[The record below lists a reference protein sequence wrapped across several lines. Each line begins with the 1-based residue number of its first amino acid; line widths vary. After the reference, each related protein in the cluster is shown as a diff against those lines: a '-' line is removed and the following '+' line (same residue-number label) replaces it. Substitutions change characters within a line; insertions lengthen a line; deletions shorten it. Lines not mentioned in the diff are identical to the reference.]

1 MELEGT
7 YTFDAPQKVV
17 WDALMDPN
25 VLARIMPGC
34 EELEEIEENKYQ
46 GVLKIKVGPVQGK
59 FQGVIT
65 LSDVNAP
72 NSYTLN
78 VDGKGAPGF
87 MKATGNV
94 RLNGQ
99 GNSTIMEYDGTA
111 QVGGRIAS
119 VGQRLLDSTAKALT
133 RQSLD
138 NLNKQVLAMLE
149 PEPVAAAAE
158 STAAPHNGAATASA
172 ASAASAPA
180 RRVSSAPPEIQAP
193 SEFEF
198 AMGVAKNMLED
209 LVPPEKQPMLA
220 LAAAG
225 VGVLAVFMFFNW
237 WTNMIANKVAK
248 KVVNRLVEGG

>member
-17 WDALMDPN
+17 WDALMDPE
-25 VLARIMPGC
+25 VLAKVMPGC
-34 EELEEIEENKYQ
+34 EKLEEIEENKYQ

-72 NSYTLN
+72 DTYTLN

-94 RLNGQ
+94 KLNSE
-99 GNSTIMEYDGTA
+99 GNSTVMQYDGTA

-138 NLNKQVLAMLE
+138 NLDKQ
-149 PEPVAAAAE
+149 
-158 STAAPHNGAATASA
+158 
-172 ASAASAPA
+172 
-180 RRVSSAPPEIQAP
+180 I
-193 SEFEF
+193 
-198 AMGVAKNMLED
+198 
-209 LVPPEKQPMLA
+209 
-220 LAAAG
+220 
-225 VGVLAVFMFFNW
+225 
-237 WTNMIANKVAK
+237 
-248 KVVNRLVEGG
+248 

>member
-17 WDALMDPN
+17 WDALMDPE
-25 VLARIMPGC
+25 VLAKVMPGC
-34 EELEEIEENKYQ
+34 EKLEEIEENKYQ

-72 NSYTLN
+72 DTYTLN

-94 RLNGQ
+94 KLNSE
-99 GNSTIMEYDGTA
+99 GNSTVMQYDGTA

-138 NLNKQVLAMLE
+138 NLDKQIQAKLE
-149 PEPVAAAAE
+149 PEPVAAPAE
-158 STAAPHNGAATASA
+158 ATVAPHNGAATTAVPA
-172 ASAASAPA
+172 ATAPA
-180 RRVSSAPPEIQAP
+180 RRVSSAPAEIEAP

-209 LVPPEKQPMLA
+209 LVPPEKQPLLA
-220 LAAAG
+220 LAAAS
-225 VGVLAVFMFFNW
+225 VGVVAVLMFFSW
-237 WTNMIANKVAK
+237 WTNLIANKVAK
-248 KVVNRLVEGG
+248 KVVKQLT

>member
-17 WDALMDPN
+17 WEALMDPN

-34 EELEEIEENKYQ
+34 EKLEEVEENKYQ
-46 GVLKIKVGPVQGK
+46 GILKIKVGPVQGK
-59 FQGVIT
+59 FQGIISLT
-65 LSDVNAP
+65 DVNAP
-72 NSYTLN
+72 DTYTLN

-99 GNSTIMEYDGTA
+99 GNSTVMEYDGTA

-138 NLNKQVLAMLE
+138 NLNKQVQAMLE
-149 PEPVAAAAE
+149 PEPVAAPAE
-158 STAAPHNGAATASA
+158 STAAPHNGAASA
-172 ASAASAPA
+172 AAASAPT
-180 RRVSSAPPEIQAP
+180 RYVSSAPAEVKAP

-209 LVPPEKQPMLA
+209 LVPPEKQPIVA

-225 VGVLAVFMFFNW
+225 VGVLAVLMFFNW
-237 WTNMIANKVAK
+237 WTNLIANKVAK
-248 KVVNRLVEGG
+248 KVVKQFSKGG